1 MVLEEEVIKGQY
13 FWYMF
18 GLASFVI
25 SMGLQMVL
33 FPWLIVVELNESA
46 QSLGFAQ
53 MSTQLPGLSLI
64 LFGGLL
70 ADRVDPRKILIAVS
84 CLVAIS
90 PMMLVYFIAEDKL
103 SYEILI
109 VYALLVGAGTAFIQ
123 PARDSLLNVVA
134 NGDLQ
139 KTVTVSMGLGFA
151 GQGLGFFIASFAEVS
166 GPIMLLALQSSFFLL
181 SALAGMM
188 LLPASLK
195 SPLVSSPAL
204 SEIKAGIK
212 IVFGSEHLRPTFILL
227 TFMSMFFGGTFMVV
241 NPIIIRDIYEGGARE
256 ISMSFGVFML
266 GTVIIS
272 VLLVATG
279 GIKNQGRALL
289 LAITGGVLFLGSTS
303 QHLSFSGY
311 LTALFCWG
319 LCGGIAMSMGRSIMQ
334 IHAPELYRA
343 RVIAFF
349 SIANLGGMPIG
360 AMIMGYSIGQI
371 GPLNSIYVS
380 VSGIAIAAIVVNFTS
395 NLASNNIS
403 KPSTLN

>member
-1 MVLEEEVIKGQY
+1 ML
-13 FWYMF
+13 

-53 MSTQLPGLSLI
+53 MSTQLPGLALI

-70 ADRVDPRKILIAVS
+70 ADRVDPRKILIIVN
-84 CLVAIS
+84 CLIAI
-90 PMMLVYFIAEDKL
+90 PPIMLVYFIAQGQL
-103 SYEILI
+103 SYGVLIL
-109 VYALLVGAGTAFIQ
+109 YALLVGAATAFIQ
-123 PARDSLLNVVA
+123 PARDSLLSVVA
-134 NGDLQ
+134 EGKLQ

-166 GPIMLLALQSSFFLL
+166 GPIMLLVLQSSFFVFSAFAGVMLL
-181 SALAGMM
+181 SASSKDPEISNPVITNPVINGSA
-188 LLPASLK
+188 LK
-195 SPLVSSPAL
+195 
-204 SEIKAGIK
+204 EIKAGFK

-272 VLLVATG
+272 IMLVMMG
-279 GIKNQGRALL
+279 GIRNQGRALL
-289 LAITGGVLFLGSTS
+289 LALIGGVFFLGSTS
-303 QHLSFSGY
+303 QHLSFVGY
-311 LTALFCWG
+311 LSALFCWG
-319 LCGGIAMSMGRSIMQ
+319 LCGGVAMSMGRSIMQ
-334 IHAPELYRA
+334 IHAPANYRA
-343 RVIAFF
+343 RVMAFF

-360 AMIMGYSIGQI
+360 AMIMGYSISEI
-371 GPLNSIYVS
+371 GPLDSIYIS
-380 VSGIAIAAIVVNFTS
+380 IGGISLAAIIVYFTS
-395 NLASNNIS
+395 DLANNNINAATNS
-403 KPSTLN
+403 